1 MQVDALLSE
10 TSPLPEEVAVFEE
23 VVERLKQALQ
33 QLKSVQ
39 VRSCQ
44 CHLTPGLV
52 PNTQYCHSM

>member
-10 TSPLPEEVAVFEE
+10 TTPLPVEVAVFEE
-23 VVERLKQALQ
+23 VVERLKQALL

-39 VRSCQ
+39 VRSRQ

-52 PNTQYCHSM
+52 FNTQYCHSV